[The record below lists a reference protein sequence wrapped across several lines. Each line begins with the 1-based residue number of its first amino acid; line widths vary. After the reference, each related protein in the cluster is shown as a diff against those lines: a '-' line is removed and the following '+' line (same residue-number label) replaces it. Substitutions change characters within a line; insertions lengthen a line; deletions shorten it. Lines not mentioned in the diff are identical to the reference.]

1 MSIIHRK
8 LSIVTPVYQAEKIIE
23 ELVSGITCEVE
34 KITSDYEIILVEDG
48 SRDNSWAK
56 IEAQCAGNPKVKGIK
71 LSRNF
76 GQHYAISAGLSYALG
91 EWVVVMDCDLQDNP
105 AEIPGLYNKATEGW
119 DMVFAQRVE
128 RQDNY
133 TKKWSSWFFYKV
145 FSYLSGLE
153 VDGTVSNFGIYHHRV
168 IAEYNRMPEYTRSF
182 GSLLLHLG
190 FKKAYLPV
198 VHQARKSGKSTYN
211 VTRLLRLAGDVIIS
225 NSNKPLSLAVVTGF
239 FISMV
244 SFGLAVYNILAYY
257 RGMIE
262 VPGFT
267 TTVFS
272 IWFMGGLLLLM
283 MGILGLYIGKI
294 FDQVKGRQ
302 LFVVAEKINI

>member
-1 MSIIHRK
+1 MIK
-8 LSIVTPVYQAEKIIE
+8 LSIVSPVFQAEKIVD
-23 ELVSGITCEVE
+23 ELVLLVTREAE
-34 KITSDYEIILVEDG
+34 KITSEYEIILVEDG
-48 SRDNSWAK
+48 GQDNSWAK
-56 IEAQCAGNPKVKGIK
+56 IEVHCARNPKVKGLK

-76 GQHYAISAGLSYALG
+76 GQHYAISAGLSYAKG

-105 AEIPGLYNKATEGW
+105 AEIPGLYNKANEGW

-128 RQDNY
+128 RKDNY
-133 TKKWSSWFFYKV
+133 TKKWSSRLFYKV
-145 FSYLSGLE
+145 FSYLSGFE
-153 VDGTVSNFGIYHHRV
+153 VDGTVSNFGVFHKRV

-198 VHQARKSGKSTYN
+198 VHQARKSGNSTYN
-211 VTRLLRLAGDVIIS
+211 ISRLVRLAGDVIIS
-225 NSNKPLSLAVVTGF
+225 NSNKPLSLAIVIGF
-239 FISMV
+239 FISMF

-283 MGILGLYIGKI
+283 LGILGLYIGKI
-294 FDQVKGRQ
+294 FEQVKGRQ
-302 LFVVAEKINI
+302 LFVVAEKINL